1 MQDAYAAVKEE
12 VEQSVRVVV
21 DVHKKWVELCRADKK
36 GDELEWT
43 SSELLS
49 GLRSIEW
56 DLQDLEDTVSIVE
69 GNHAKYQLEEADVQA
84 SALPPL
90 SISTPA
96 PAARGVRAVLYDEA

>member
-1 MQDAYAAVKEE
+1 MDLFISARPGERGGQKRVQLGAMQDAYSAVKEE

-21 DVHKKWVELCRADKK
+21 DVHKKWLELCRADRK

-69 GNHAKYQLEEADVQA
+69 GNHAKYQLEEADVQ
-84 SALPPL
+84 
-90 SISTPA
+90 
-96 PAARGVRAVLYDEA
+96 V